1 MLQQKQDEHDRKRIR
16 EQVSRQAVLGQKLTE
31 CLCALK
37 DSMIYNYLVLDFYKE
52 VQQYVQMHQYQA
64 GQSDDVM
71 RHLNEV
77 NRIIDQN
84 NLNQVDYD
92 TDMLERVR
100 DECGDFLKSLEM
112 DTVELHEVV

>member
-1 MLQQKQDEHDRKRIR
+1 MKQDEHDRVRIR
-16 EQVSRQAVLGQKLTE
+16 EQVSRQSHLTQKLTE

-52 VQQYVQMHQYQA
+52 IQQYVQTNQYES
-64 GQSDDVM
+64 GKSDDVL

-77 NRIIDQN
+77 SRIIDQN

-100 DECGDFLKSLEM
+100 DECGDFLKSIEM
-112 DTVELHEVV
+112 NAVIEL